1 MILSK
6 IKQTFLLNI
15 FLLIITFTLSAQ
27 ERSRYVVNED
37 IHLDQIHDS
46 VYLHLTWDT
55 LDSFGRFSSNGIVL
69 IKNGEALMIDTPMD
83 NGKTEIL
90 VNYIKDSLKA
100 NVKMLLIGHY
110 HDDCLGGLKYLHGL
124 NVKSVANIRTAE
136 KCKELGLPVPSE
148 TFDKSLEL
156 NFNGEKIVCNFFGG
170 GHTPDNITVWIPAR
184 RILFGGCLVKSY
196 DSKNLG
202 NIADAV
208 ISDWADT
215 VSKLKETYKDAQIV
229 IPGHGKVGGT
239 ELLTHTI
246 ELAAAAKNKENK

>member
-6 IKQTFLLNI
+6 IKQTSLLNI

-27 ERSRYVVNED
+27 ERTRYVVNED
-37 IHLDQIHDS
+37 IHLYKIHDS

-55 LDSFGRFSSNGIVL
+55 LGSFGRFSSNGIVF
-69 IKNGEALMIDTPMD
+69 IKNGEALIIDTPMD
-83 NGKTEIL
+83 NAKTEIL
-90 VNYIKDSLKA
+90 VNFIKDSLNA

-110 HDDCLGGLKYLHGL
+110 HDDCLGGLKHLQEL
-124 NVKSVANIRTAE
+124 KVESVANIRTVA
-136 KCKELGLPVPSE
+136 KCKELGLPKPSV

-156 NFNGEKIVCNFFGG
+156 NFNGEKIVCDYFGG
-170 GHTPDNITVWIPAR
+170 GHTPDNITIWIPSR
-184 RILFGGCLVKSY
+184 NILFGGCLVKSL

-208 ISDWADT
+208 ISDWAET
-215 VSKLKETYKDAQIV
+215 VSKLKESYQSALIV
-229 IPGHGKVGGT
+229 VPGHGRIGGP

-246 ELAAAAKNKENK
+246 ELATAAKNKEN